1 MLQLITLL
9 GVGLYFVLL
18 YFRYRSQSKQQPRRN
33 ILETLMTAKV
43 LLIALAVWLMV
54 SFKLQHTL
62 AKLDGTHSE
71 PQLLERIA
79 SFFSR
84 L

>member
-9 GVGLYFVLL
+9 GVGLYSALL
-18 YFRYRSQSKQQPRRN
+18 YFRYRSQPKQQPRRS

>member
-1 MLQLITLL
+1 
-9 GVGLYFVLL
+9 
-18 YFRYRSQSKQQPRRN
+18 
-33 ILETLMTAKV
+33 MTAKV